1 MNIIKENGTW
11 EERLA
16 YHKLSILQIVTR
28 GDKSDVHAFNKITA
42 HSIAAANIFIEMD
55 EEADKIAELLQEEDL
70 S

>member
-16 YHKLSILQIVTR
+16 YHKLSILNTITR
-28 GDKSDVHAFNKITA
+28 GDKSDRHVFNKITA

-55 EEADKIAELLQEEDL
+55 EEADKIAEYFQEENM
-70 S
+70 